1 MNILNTNHLFLLHEL
16 VKKNFSS
23 KYKDSSLGI
32 LWSLLRPLLIM
43 MVFTIVF
50 STVFGR
56 TIKNYPVYYLVGR
69 TVLDFFNGSITS
81 SMNALRGNRNI
92 LIQTAAPK
100 HIFVLASVITEFLN
114 YLISL
119 ILVVGVMIATHA
131 PFYFNTIPYMIIPVI
146 SLIMMTYMII
156 PVISL
161 ILMTTGFSLVVSIL
175 AVYYSDIIHL
185 WGVVSL
191 LILYTSAIFYPMD
204 IISEPF
210 RSYAILSPVFWIIDQ
225 VRDYVYLGTMHS
237 MSNTIN
243 SMLLSIIILIFGIIV
258 FRAYRDRVSKRF

>member
-146 SLIMMTYMII
+146 SLIMMT
-156 PVISL
+156 
-161 ILMTTGFSLVVSIL
+161 TGFSLILSIL

-258 FRAYRDRVSKRF
+258 FQAYRDRVSKRF

>member
-146 SLIMMTYMII
+146 SLIMMT
-156 PVISL
+156 
-161 ILMTTGFSLVVSIL
+161 TGFSLVVSIL

-243 SMLLSIIILIFGIIV
+243 SMLLSVIILIFGIIV
-258 FRAYRDRVSKRF
+258 FQAYRDRVSKRF

>member
-56 TIKNYPVYYLVGR
+56 SIKNYPVYYLVGR

-146 SLIMMTYMII
+146 SLIMMT
-156 PVISL
+156 
-161 ILMTTGFSLVVSIL
+161 TGFSLVVSIL

-237 MSNTIN
+237 VSNTIN
-243 SMLLSIIILIFGIIV
+243 SMLLSIIILLFGIIV

>member
-146 SLIMMTYMII
+146 SLIMMT
-156 PVISL
+156 
-161 ILMTTGFSLVVSIL
+161 TGFSLVVSIL

-204 IISEPF
+204 ILAEPY

-243 SMLLSIIILIFGIIV
+243 SMLLSIIILLFGIIV

>member
-146 SLIMMTYMII
+146 SLIMMT
-156 PVISL
+156 
-161 ILMTTGFSLVVSIL
+161 TGFSLILSIL

-237 MSNTIN
+237 VSNTIN

-258 FRAYRDRVSKRF
+258 FQAYRDRVSKRF

>member
-1 MNILNTNHLFLLHEL
+1 MNLLNTNHLFLLHEL

-56 TIKNYPVYYLVGR
+56 TIKNYPVYYLLGR
-69 TVLDFFNGSITS
+69 TVLDFFNGGITS
-81 SMNALRGNRNI
+81 SMHALRSNRNI

-100 HIFVLASVITEFLN
+100 HIFVLAAVITEFIN

-146 SLIMMTYMII
+146 SLIMMT
-156 PVISL
+156 
-161 ILMTTGFSLVVSIL
+161 TGFSLIVSIL

-225 VRDYVYLGTMHS
+225 VRDYAYLGTMHS

-258 FRAYRDRVSKRF
+258 FQAYRDRVSKKF

>member
-146 SLIMMTYMII
+146 SLIMMT
-156 PVISL
+156 
-161 ILMTTGFSLVVSIL
+161 TGFSLILSIL

-237 MSNTIN
+237 VSNTIN
-243 SMLLSIIILIFGIIV
+243 SMLLSIIILLFGIIV

>member
-131 PFYFNTIPYMIIPVI
+131 PFYFDTIPYMIIPVI
-146 SLIMMTYMII
+146 SLIM
-156 PVISL
+156 
-161 ILMTTGFSLVVSIL
+161 MTTGFSLVVSIL

-237 MSNTIN
+237 VSNTIN
-243 SMLLSIIILIFGIIV
+243 SMLLSIIILLFGIIV

>member
-56 TIKNYPVYYLVGR
+56 SIKNYPVYYLVGR

-146 SLIMMTYMII
+146 SLIM
-156 PVISL
+156 
-161 ILMTTGFSLVVSIL
+161 MTTGFSLVVSIL

-258 FRAYRDRVSKRF
+258 FQAYRDRVSKRF

>member
-100 HIFVLASVITEFLN
+100 HIFVLASVTTEFLN

-146 SLIMMTYMII
+146 SLIMMT
-156 PVISL
+156 
-161 ILMTTGFSLVVSIL
+161 TGFSLILSIL

-237 MSNTIN
+237 VSNTIN
-243 SMLLSIIILIFGIIV
+243 SMLLSIIILLFGIIV
-258 FRAYRDRVSKRF
+258 FRAYRDRVSKRFYRVLNE

>member
-56 TIKNYPVYYLVGR
+56 SIKNYPVYYLVGR

-146 SLIMMTYMII
+146 SLIMMT
-156 PVISL
+156 
-161 ILMTTGFSLVVSIL
+161 TGFSLILSIL

-243 SMLLSIIILIFGIIV
+243 SMLLSVIILIFGIIV
-258 FRAYRDRVSKRF
+258 FQAYRDRVSKRF

>member
-1 MNILNTNHLFLLHEL
+1 MSLVNRNHLFLLHEI

-23 KYKDSSLGI
+23 KYKDSTLGI

-56 TIKNYPVYYLVGR
+56 TIVNYPVYYLVGR

-81 SMNALRGNRNI
+81 SMNSLRGNRNI
-92 LIQTAAPK
+92 LMQTDAPK
-100 HIFVLASVITEFLN
+100 HIFVLGSVASEFLN

-146 SLIMMTYMII
+146 SLIMM
-156 PVISL
+156 VI
-161 ILMTTGFSLVVSIL
+161 GFSLIVSII

-185 WGVVSL
+185 WGVISL

-204 IISEPF
+204 ILAEPY

-237 MSNTIN
+237 FSNTVN
-243 SMLLSIIILIFGIIV
+243 SLLLSAIILVFGIIV
-258 FRAYRDRVSKRF
+258 FQTYKDRVSKRF

>member
-131 PFYFNTIPYMIIPVI
+131 PFYFNTIPYMMIPVI
-146 SLIMMTYMII
+146 SLIM
-156 PVISL
+156 
-161 ILMTTGFSLVVSIL
+161 MTTGFSLVVSIL

-243 SMLLSIIILIFGIIV
+243 SMLLSVIILIFGIIV
-258 FRAYRDRVSKRF
+258 FQAYRDRVSKRF

>member
-146 SLIMMTYMII
+146 SLIMMT
-156 PVISL
+156 
-161 ILMTTGFSLVVSIL
+161 TGFSLVVSIL

-258 FRAYRDRVSKRF
+258 FQAYRDRVSKRF

>member
-146 SLIMMTYMII
+146 SLI
-156 PVISL
+156 
-161 ILMTTGFSLVVSIL
+161 LMTTGFSLVVSIL

>member
-146 SLIMMTYMII
+146 SLI
-156 PVISL
+156 
-161 ILMTTGFSLVVSIL
+161 LMTTGFSLVVSIL

-258 FRAYRDRVSKRF
+258 FQAYRDRVSKRF

>member
-56 TIKNYPVYYLVGR
+56 SIKNYPVYYLVGR

-146 SLIMMTYMII
+146 SLIMMT
-156 PVISL
+156 
-161 ILMTTGFSLVVSIL
+161 TGFSLILSIL

-237 MSNTIN
+237 VSNTIN
-243 SMLLSIIILIFGIIV
+243 SMLLSIIILLFGIIV

>member
-146 SLIMMTYMII
+146 SLIMMT
-156 PVISL
+156 
-161 ILMTTGFSLVVSIL
+161 TGFSLVVSIL

>member
-146 SLIMMTYMII
+146 SLIMMT
-156 PVISL
+156 
-161 ILMTTGFSLVVSIL
+161 TGFSLILSIL

-243 SMLLSIIILIFGIIV
+243 SMLLSIIILLFGIIV

>member
-114 YLISL
+114 DLISL

-146 SLIMMTYMII
+146 SLIMMT
-156 PVISL
+156 
-161 ILMTTGFSLVVSIL
+161 TGFSLILSIL

-237 MSNTIN
+237 VSNTIN
-243 SMLLSIIILIFGIIV
+243 SMLLSIIILLFGIIV

>member
-1 MNILNTNHLFLLHEL
+1 MNLLNTNHLFLLHEL

-146 SLIMMTYMII
+146 SLIMMT
-156 PVISL
+156 
-161 ILMTTGFSLVVSIL
+161 TGFSLVVSIL

-204 IISEPF
+204 ILAEPY

-243 SMLLSIIILIFGIIV
+243 SMLLSIIILLFGIIV

>member
-131 PFYFNTIPYMIIPVI
+131 PFYFDTIPYMIIPVI
-146 SLIMMTYMII
+146 SLIM
-156 PVISL
+156 
-161 ILMTTGFSLVVSIL
+161 MTTGFSLVVSIL

-210 RSYAILSPVFWIIDQ
+210 RSYAILSPVFWLIDQ

-237 MSNTIN
+237 VSNTIN
-243 SMLLSIIILIFGIIV
+243 SMLLSIIILLFGIIV

>member
-131 PFYFNTIPYMIIPVI
+131 PFYFDTIPYMIIPVI
-146 SLIMMTYMII
+146 SLIM
-156 PVISL
+156 
-161 ILMTTGFSLVVSIL
+161 MTTGFSLVVSIL

-258 FRAYRDRVSKRF
+258 FQAYRDRVSKRF